1 MCLDAAGFH
10 FIVSTTDSPVDKE
23 DRRAIRSHTTKAQG
37 KRRKNVKL
45 QSWISPSSSLG
56 TVKQLT
62 SQKLSN
68 LSGPIPDRVGGDF
81 SALQLPLGIE
91 PVMIQDLVQR
101 T

>member
-1 MCLDAAGFH
+1 MYLDAAGFH

-56 TVKQLT
+56 TVKP